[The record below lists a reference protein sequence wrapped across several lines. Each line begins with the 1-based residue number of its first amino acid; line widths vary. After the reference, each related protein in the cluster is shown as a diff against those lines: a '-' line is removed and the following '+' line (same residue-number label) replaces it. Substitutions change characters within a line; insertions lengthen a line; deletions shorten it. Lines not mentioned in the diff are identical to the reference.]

1 MAVDHLFAKESTR
14 ESSREKA
21 CARAMRHGGRFQK
34 GPANPQ
40 SGRAKGRGGKT
51 AHEGSEAL
59 PAVGAAHARGSD
71 DVGEPPP
78 GGSRAAGKRTRG
90 DVGVRC
96 AAHNCDRVVAD
107 ADGTPMPGERVV
119 RLLLVSLCFV

>member
-1 MAVDHLFAKESTR
+1 MQQ
-14 ESSREKA
+14 
-21 CARAMRHGGRFQK
+21 GGRFRK

-59 PAVGAAHARGSD
+59 PAVGAAHSSPA
-71 DVGEPPP
+71 VEEGEPPP
-78 GGSRAAGKRTRG
+78 GGSRAASKRKRD

-96 AAHNCDRVVAD
+96 AADNCDRVVAN
-107 ADGTPMPGERVV
+107 ADGTPVPGEGVV
-119 RLLLVSLCFV
+119 RLLLVSLYFV